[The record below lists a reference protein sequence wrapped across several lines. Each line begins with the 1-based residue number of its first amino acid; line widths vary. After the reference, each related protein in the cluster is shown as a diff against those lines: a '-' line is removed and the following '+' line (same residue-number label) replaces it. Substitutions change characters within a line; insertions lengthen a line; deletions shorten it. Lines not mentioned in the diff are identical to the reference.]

1 MLESGARASRAVAAH
16 ARRLARPFRSIARFA
31 AALVLLVKRG
41 ATAQART
48 RAETERLKASEAA
61 LRESEQRF
69 RAVTENIPGIIY
81 QRLLAP
87 SGAVTLPFVSSGAAR
102 ILGWSVAEIAAEP
115 QRMMQAIQQEDA
127 AALERAYERSAADLA
142 PWAMDLRVV
151 TRDGKMRWLRGN
163 GVPRLLPSGG
173 IIWNSI
179 LIDIS
184 EEKVQEQA
192 LELSARRLQRSEA
205 HLARAQQIA
214 AIGSWELDCR
224 SAALVWSD
232 ETFRIFGV
240 SRTAF
245 KPTLETILERIHEAD
260 RARVRGSMLN
270 IAAGSGDPKTL
281 ALDFRIVRPDGE
293 VRWVHRDGE
302 VVANEQGAI
311 VGLFGTIQDVSEA
324 RETERQRQELE
335 LQLIHAQRMDALGTL
350 AGGIAHDLNN
360 TLVPVISLTKLVA
373 KQLDAGSRE
382 RASLEIVMQAGD
394 RARALV
400 KQILTFSRKES
411 PEKRIV
417 DTTSFVA
424 DSLRMLRASLPS
436 TIQLREVL
444 PAVPRILA
452 DPSQLH
458 QVIMNIVTNAAQ
470 AIGERSGTIVVELAA
485 LGSEEFVRLDIV
497 DDGCGMDDATLR
509 RIFDPFFT
517 TRPVGEGT
525 GLGLAVVHGVVTS
538 HGGTV
543 KVASTPGSGTRFE
556 ILLPAI
562 PERFLSQDD
571 IEMRKEVA

>member
-1 MLESGARASRAVAAH
+1 
-16 ARRLARPFRSIARFA
+16 
-31 AALVLLVKRG
+31 
-41 ATAQART
+41 
-48 RAETERLKASEAA
+48 
-61 LRESEQRF
+61 
-69 RAVTENIPGIIY
+69 
-81 QRLLAP
+81 
-87 SGAVTLPFVSSGAAR
+87 
-102 ILGWSVAEIAAEP
+102 
-115 QRMMQAIQQEDA
+115 
-127 AALERAYERSAADLA
+127 
-142 PWAMDLRVV
+142 
-151 TRDGKMRWLRGN
+151 
-163 GVPRLLPSGG
+163 
-173 IIWNSI
+173 
-179 LIDIS
+179 
-184 EEKVQEQA
+184 
-192 LELSARRLQRSEA
+192 
-205 HLARAQQIA
+205 
-214 AIGSWELDCR
+214 
-224 SAALVWSD
+224 
-232 ETFRIFGV
+232 
-240 SRTAF
+240 
-245 KPTLETILERIHEAD
+245 
-260 RARVRGSMLN
+260 
-270 IAAGSGDPKTL
+270 
-281 ALDFRIVRPDGE
+281 
-293 VRWVHRDGE
+293 
-302 VVANEQGAI
+302 
-311 VGLFGTIQDVSEA
+311 
-324 RETERQRQELE
+324 
-335 LQLIHAQRMDALGTL
+335 L